1 MESYFEGSDI
11 DLDDVA
17 PIVIP
22 EGLPWLDPG
31 PIFGFELAQY
41 ESETDPLLVR
51 QRFAEVGSVASEC
64 SAMCTDGSGDGDGV
78 GDCFRTAGLS
88 PIFSTE
94 TDAVLLA

>member
-41 ESETDPLLVR
+41 ESETDPLLALQCVLMVQGMGMEWR
-51 QRFAEVGSVASEC
+51 RRLFSDGRSV
-64 SAMCTDGSGDGDGV
+64 TDLQYRD
-78 GDCFRTAGLS
+78 
-88 PIFSTE
+88 
-94 TDAVLLA
+94 